1 MIPLSDALY
10 ILAGTNA
17 AMLALGWWG
26 RRAVGHA
33 EWQEGY
39 AEGTQDERAYKIS
52 KAWDEEFS
60 QPDLNDFVD
69 GVLKAPD
76 DDDPRGEPPVC
87 SGCATDRHC
96 FGAAC
101 RCPCGMEPAGWAD
114 PIEGTVM
121 APGAGRGLAVPRLRF
136 EPEPWTILD
145 ADPTTSERLAT
156 VAEVRD
162 DADYWL
168 WRTEMAALI
177 DGAAQW
183 YDEEFHTG
191 TFRAVR

>member
-1 MIPLSDALY
+1 VIPLSDALY

-17 AMLALGWWG
+17 AMFALGWWG

-39 AEGTQDERAYKIS
+39 AEGTDDERAAKVS
-52 KAWDEEFS
+52 AGWEREFS

-69 GVLKAPD
+69 GVLDQPAPERTATLRAVP
-76 DDDPRGEPPVC
+76 DPSAVL
-87 SGCATDRHC
+87 
-96 FGAAC
+96 
-101 RCPCGMEPAGWAD
+101 
-114 PIEGTVM
+114 EGTV
-121 APGAGRGLAVPRLRF
+121 GRRDGGGIVVPRLEF
-136 EPEPWTILD
+136 PAEPWTILD

-156 VAEVRD
+156 VAEVRA

-168 WRTEMAALI
+168 WRTEMAGLI

-183 YDEEFHTG
+183 FDEEFHTG
-191 TFRAVR
+191 TFRAAGR